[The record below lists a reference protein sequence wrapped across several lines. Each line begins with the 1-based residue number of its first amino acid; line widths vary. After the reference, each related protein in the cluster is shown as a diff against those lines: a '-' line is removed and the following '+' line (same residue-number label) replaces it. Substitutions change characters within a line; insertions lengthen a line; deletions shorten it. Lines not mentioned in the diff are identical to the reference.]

1 MAGSVF
7 GVVRGSLSML
17 CYVVNTVFWCIPLY
31 AIALIKLFV
40 PLAWFRRACNRLLI
54 AVSFSWIFCNNINQK
69 IFSGTPIIAT
79 GLEGLDQKGW
89 YLVVSNHQ
97 SWVDILVLQRVF
109 YHRIPFLKFFLKKE
123 LIWVPVMGFAW
134 WALDFPF
141 MKRYSSPF
149 LKKYPH
155 LKGKDIEITKK
166 ACEKFSTMPVSVMN
180 FLEGTRFTTG
190 KHARQ
195 QSPYAHLLRPRA
207 GGIAFVLASMGGAL
221 KSIVNVTI
229 AYPPG
234 PNSFWDFVCG
244 RISRIR
250 VHVETIP
257 ITADLVGDY
266 FEDEAFRDRFQV
278 WVNDLWEA
286 KEKQIQQLH
295 GEYPL
300 N

>member
-1 MAGSVF
+1 MSGSVF

-17 CYVVNTVFWCIPLY
+17 CYVINTLFWCIPLY
-31 AIALIKLFV
+31 TIALIKLIV
-40 PLAWFRRACNRLLI
+40 PVAWFRRVCNRLLI

-69 IFSGTPIIAT
+69 IFSRTPIIAT

-123 LIWVPVMGFAW
+123 LIWVPVLGFAW

-141 MKRYSSPF
+141 MKRYSGAF

-166 ACEKFSTMPVSVMN
+166 ACAKFSTMPVSVMN
-180 FLEGTRFTTG
+180 FLEGTRFTPG

-195 QSPYAHLLRPRA
+195 QSPYAHLLRPKA
-207 GGIAFVLASMGGAL
+207 GGIAFVLASMGGSL

-257 ITADLVGDY
+257 ITADLIGDY
-266 FEDEAFRDRFQV
+266 FEDESFRDRFQV

-295 GEYPL
+295 SEYPL

>member
-17 CYVVNTVFWCIPLY
+17 CYVINTVFWCIPLY
-31 AIALIKLFV
+31 AIALIKLIV
-40 PLAWFRRACNRLLI
+40 PVAWFRRVCNRLLI

-69 IFSGTPIIAT
+69 IFSRTPIIAT

-109 YHRIPFLKFFLKKE
+109 YHKIPFLKFFLKKE
-123 LIWVPVMGFAW
+123 LIWVPVLGFAW

-141 MKRYSSPF
+141 MKRYSGAF

-155 LKGKDIEITKK
+155 LKGKDIEITKR
-166 ACEKFSTMPVSVMN
+166 ACAKFATMPVSVMN

-195 QSPYAHLLRPRA
+195 QSPYAHLLRPKA

-234 PNSFWDFVCG
+234 ANSFWDFVCG

-257 ITADLVGDY
+257 ITPDLIGDY
-266 FEDEAFRDRFQV
+266 FEDDAFRNRFQV

-286 KEKQIQQLH
+286 KEKQMQQLH